1 MKLEKIRVCNLE
13 EPMGFAMDA
22 PVFSWTVEG
31 AAGKQQRWASLSITA
46 AGESVYESGENA
58 DADSL
63 GWQVRLPLKAR
74 TRYDFTVPFGTSAEL
89 RLPGEAPCELSA
101 GKHRFTGNCPQTG
114 GRE

>member
-1 MKLEKIRVCNLE
+1 
-13 EPMGFAMDA
+13 MDA

-74 TRYDFTVPFGTSAEL
+74 TRYDFTVPFGASAAL
-89 RLPGEAPCELSA
+89 RLPGEVPQELSA
-101 GKHRFTGNCPQTG
+101 GKYELNGKRP
-114 GRE
+114 